1 MSNPWWRMHM
11 VVALGAAVLALDAH
25 ALSSAIPLSG
35 YFDVRA
41 SATVS
46 GPDAAELQRKIGEVW
61 PDAVAQGAVSGR
73 GPSML
78 FRTQGALTGPA
89 KHSDDLAIARAF
101 LERHEAMFGLDA
113 EAIAALHVIGDS
125 PGGRSGLRMLRVEQ
139 RVQGLPVFG
148 SETRFLIDPD
158 GRLWRMFGELLPGL
172 GDSAPKLFR
181 ETLLSPEAALS
192 RLFGWSGQVLD
203 STDVLAKT
211 RVASDAIELAG
222 PAPLAGPAGARL
234 VWFPLAPDVLVPAW
248 SLTVFT
254 TGSEDWYA
262 LIDARS
268 GDLLWRRNM
277 REFASTQQARFSV
290 YVQGDG
296 ITPADSPAP
305 QSPSLAVPGMGTQFP
320 SIARNTVNLLDVQ
333 RVQFSPNGWIDDCPG
348 AGDGCD
354 STRGNNVEA
363 CLDRDASSN
372 VCDTGALDANGRA
385 VGNPDAGGR
394 NRDFLGASPRDFTYT
409 PAPSGANPDAGDTP
423 TNPDSQR
430 GALVQAFYTIN
441 WFHDR
446 MAAFGFD
453 EASGNFQQVNLLGQG
468 GLAGDRVAADIQNSG
483 SNNGSFST
491 PADGA
496 GPGRLEISLFTGPT
510 PDRDSAL
517 DAGIVLHEL
526 THGMTHRLV
535 GNGSGLLWDV
545 ARSMGEGWSDFFAL
559 ALLNP
564 TAADA
569 IDGRYVFAP
578 WVTYKLGV
586 LTDNYVYGFRRFP
599 YGGDVASNPLTFAD
613 LDTVTADESGGI
625 APSPLNIGAGGA
637 MEVHNAGTVW
647 AQTLW
652 DVRARIIADPAGAN
666 GDVATG
672 NESMLQLVTDAL
684 KMTPPN
690 PSLIDG
696 RDALIAADCATNDCR
711 NEASIW
717 QGFAGRGLGYRAI
730 APLSVMGRFALSHM
744 GVGTSARMPQLDV
757 LDPATDVLI
766 DDVQGGNGNG
776 RIDPGETVQLAVTL
790 RNPWRRAD
798 RIASGV
804 SATLD
809 AATGGVQVLDANAV
823 YADIGAQASVANI
836 ADRFGLRI
844 PESSA
849 CGSRI
854 TFQLQVQSSLGP
866 QTIPLS
872 LRIGT
877 AAGVGAPITYGATPN
892 LAIPTSS
899 VDGVDSA
906 MDIVDDHDIADLD
919 FRIDSLVH
927 PVSGHLSVMLRA
939 PNGYGSD
946 LIFKRGALMV
956 PNQGGGADFNALVI
970 DDDLPLASSEDLN
983 QSLSTQAPFTG
994 DWLPAFNGPFWDGY
1008 RPSPP
1013 TPPADI
1019 HRDATGQLS
1028 RLDGLGTQGRWH
1040 VNVAN
1045 GSATLTGTL
1054 VGWSLIVKPREYVC
1068 VPYQSAD
1075 IVFRDGFESGP

>member
-1 MSNPWWRMHM
+1 MTNRWLRLYGI
-11 VVALGAAVLALDAH
+11 VALGASGLAFGVPLPP
-25 ALSSAIPLSG
+25 SAIPLSG
-35 YFDVRA
+35 HFDLRA
-41 SATVS
+41 SAAAP
-46 GPDAAELQRKIGEVW
+46 GPDASDLQRKIVETW
-61 PDAVAQGAVSGR
+61 PDAVSRGAIATGR
-73 GPSML
+73 LSML
-78 FRTQGALTGPA
+78 FREKGALTGPA
-89 KHSDDLAIARAF
+89 TSSDDLAIVRDF
-101 LERHEAMFGLDA
+101 LGRHRDLFGLDA
-113 EAIAALHVIGDS
+113 EAVAALAVIGDS

-139 RVQGLPVFG
+139 RVEGVPVFG
-148 SETRFLIDPD
+148 SETRFLIDRD
-158 GRLWRMFGELLPGL
+158 GRLWRVFGELLPEL
-172 GDSAPKLFR
+172 GDHAPKLSR
-181 ETLLSPEAALS
+181 DGLLSPETALS
-192 RLFGWSGQVLD
+192 RLFGWGGELLDGRQVLARRRAD
-203 STDVLAKT
+203 G
-211 RVASDAIELAG
+211 DAVELAG
-222 PAPLAGPAGARL
+222 PAPLAGPADARL
-234 VWFPLAPDVLVPAW
+234 MWFPLARNVLVPAW
-248 SLTVFT
+248 SLTAFT
-254 TGSEDWYA
+254 TGDEDWHA

-268 GDLLWRRNM
+268 GALLWRRNM

-296 ITPADSPAP
+296 LTPADSPAP
-305 QSPSLAVPGMGTQFP
+305 RSPSPAMPGMGTQFP
-320 SIARNTVNLLDVQ
+320 AIARTTVNMLDAQHVDA
-333 RVQFSPNGWIDDCPG
+333 SPNGWIDDCPG
-348 AGDGCD
+348 SGDGCD

-363 CLDRDASSN
+363 CLDRDAVSN

-385 VGNPDAGGR
+385 IGNPDADGR
-394 NRDFLGASPRDFTYT
+394 NRDFLGAAPRDFTYT